1 MSKARE
7 IIDNAAFEF
16 QNIDS
21 FFNNLFLN
29 LSTIFADVS
38 FFF

>member
-21 FFNNLFLN
+21 FQQ
-29 LSTIFADVS
+29 T
-38 FFF
+38 FFKFKQYFC